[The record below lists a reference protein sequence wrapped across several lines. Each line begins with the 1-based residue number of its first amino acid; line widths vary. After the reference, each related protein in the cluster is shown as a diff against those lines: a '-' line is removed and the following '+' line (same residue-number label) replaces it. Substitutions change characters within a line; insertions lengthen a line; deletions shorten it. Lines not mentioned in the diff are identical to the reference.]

1 MNDRIRLE
9 KKRLRRELRA
19 RRRGLDDAER
29 ARANQR
35 ITEAVRGLPQ
45 WERARSVGLY
55 HSLFEEV
62 DTAALIE
69 AAWATGRRVA
79 LPLAPGL
86 GRPLSFHWVERDTP
100 LVRSSFDALEPA
112 PDTPRAALEDLD
124 LVIVPGLGFDR
135 RGARLGQGGGYYDR
149 TLQAAVPAVLV
160 AFACQELP
168 EVPEDAHDRR
178 LDLVVTEDGV
188 VVGAS

>member
-9 KKRLRRELRA
+9 KKRLRRELRG

-35 ITEAVRGLPQ
+35 ITEAVLGLPQ
-45 WERARSVGLY
+45 WERARAVGLY

-62 DTAALIE
+62 DTAGLIE
-69 AAWATGRRVA
+69 AAWASGRRVA

-86 GRPLSFHWVERDTP
+86 GLPLTFHWVERDTP

-112 PDTPRAALEDLD
+112 PDTPRAALADLD

-178 LDLVVTEDGV
+178 LDVVVTEDGV
-188 VVGAS
+188 VVGTS